1 MSEGDKDDGQEK
13 SQDASPARME
23 KARRDGDVSQSKEL
37 NAAASYI
44 GLYLAIILAGG
55 AVSGL
60 ATVLSSLLKHPQT
73 ITEQALNASGGVFIQ
88 SLWMDTMNA
97 VSLFFFLPAL
107 ASLLALIA
115 QRAITFAP
123 SKISPKFSRLSLTAN
138 AKKKY
143 GPQGLAEFAK
153 SSVKLL
159 VIFTLFGAF
168 FMQRFSSLPADVL
181 SPATALPGRLLE
193 EVTLF
198 AGIVVVFSV
207 GLAAIDLPWSQHQH
221 AKRLRMTHE
230 DAKKESKENDGDPT
244 MKQNR
249 RERAQAISQNKM
261 LHDVPNAN
269 VVIVNPTHYAVA
281 LAWDRE
287 AGAAPICIAKG
298 ADELA
303 ARIREIAAVS
313 GVPIQ
318 SDPPSARAIFASV
331 DVGEEIQRDHYAAV
345 AAAIHFADRIR
356 EKAKFR

>member
-1 MSEGDKDDGQEK
+1 MSEGEKDDGQEK
-13 SQDASPARME
+13 SQDASPARIE

-55 AVSGL
+55 AIAGL
-60 ATVLSSLLKHPQT
+60 ASVLSIFLAHPET
-73 ITEQALNASGGVFIQ
+73 ITEQALTATDGVFIQ
-88 SLWMDTMNA
+88 SLWWETMNS
-97 VSLFFFLPAL
+97 VSMFFLLPAF
-107 ASLLALIA
+107 ASLLALVA

-123 SKISPKFSRLSLTAN
+123 SKVNPKFSRLSLTAN

-153 SSVKLL
+153 SSTKLL

-168 FMQRFSSLPADVL
+168 FMQRFSTLPADVL
-181 SPATALPGRLLE
+181 SPAMALPESLLE

-198 AGIVVVFSV
+198 AGIVVLFSV
-207 GLAAIDLPWSQHQH
+207 GLAAIDLPWSRHQH

-287 AGAAPICIAKG
+287 TGAAPICIAKG

-303 ARIREIAAVS
+303 ARIREIAAVA

-331 DVGEEIQRDHYAAV
+331 DVGEEIQREHYAAV